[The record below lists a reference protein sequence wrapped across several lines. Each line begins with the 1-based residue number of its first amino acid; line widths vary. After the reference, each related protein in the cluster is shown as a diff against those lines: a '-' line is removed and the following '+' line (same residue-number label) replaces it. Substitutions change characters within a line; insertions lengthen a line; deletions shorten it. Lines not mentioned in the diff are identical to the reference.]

1 MYDANREDKDVKM
14 LLSFLQVCTNVLESS
29 PEQLTAQL
37 LCRIRNP
44 ATQVLMKAL
53 FLL

>member
-44 ATQVLMKAL
+44 TQVLMKAL
-53 FLL
+53 FFL